1 MTRERRKRRGPLELR
16 GALWIAAGDRNLGGP
31 GRIALL
37 RAIAEHGSIN
47 QAAKLLGL
55 SYKSAWDAIDSMN
68 ALAGEPLVE
77 RTAGGRGG
85 GFTKLTPYGLKLA
98 ERFEQVDAVHRRF
111 VAALDRA
118 GMDLDRN
125 FSILEVLNMRTS
137 ARNQW
142 EGTVTALRAGAVNDE
157 VEVTLAGGARIV
169 AIVTRESTSS
179 LPLRVHQG
187 VIALVKSSAI
197 VLATGLSEAK
207 ISADNRLEGTVTR
220 VVPGAVNAEVAIDAD
235 GGIPVVAIVT
245 QGAVA
250 SLGLREG
257 ARVTV
262 LVKPSDVILAVV
274 A

>member
-1 MTRERRKRRGPLELR
+1 
-16 GALWIAAGDRNLGGP
+16 
-31 GRIALL
+31 
-37 RAIAEHGSIN
+37 
-47 QAAKLLGL
+47 
-55 SYKSAWDAIDSMN
+55 MN

-85 GFTKLTPYGLKLA
+85 GFTKLTPYGLKLV
-98 ERFEQVDAVHRRF
+98 ERFEQVDAAHRRF

-118 GMDLDRN
+118 GMDLGRD

-179 LPLRVHQG
+179 LPLRVRQG

-197 VLATGLSEAK
+197 VLATGLSDAK

-235 GGIPVVAIVT
+235 GGVPVVAIVS